1 MPLITLRE
9 LEPKA
14 DLEAAFALD
23 QVCFEPGIA
32 FSRAEIRSFLAR
44 PGRVALAAETAGEF
58 VGFAIAERRGAR
70 GHIVTIDVADA
81 VRRRGVG
88 KRLLSALVERLEAD
102 GARQV
107 RLEVDVRNAS
117 AIRFYERMGFTATR
131 TLRSYYGRG
140 LHGREM
146 VREL

>member
-1 MPLITLRE
+1 LPLITLRE

-44 PGRVALAAETAGEF
+44 PGRVALAAETAGEL

-140 LHGREM
+140 LDGREM